1 MNKEAMKRLAQ
12 IEKYKGYEIDAG
24 MIPGGYTVFF
34 CGDEIYFSTKE
45 DAKKFIDEIETE
57 G

>member
-1 MNKEAMKRLAQ
+1 MNKEALKRLAQ

-34 CGDEIYFSTKE
+34 AGDEIYFPTRE
-45 DAKKFIDEIETE
+45 AAKKFIDEIEAE